1 MSQITD
7 DLIPKALKDQIVGE
21 ITAEEYEGLT
31 DTAFHV
37 TIQLADKTF
46 RYKHDGSVF
55 VTNAHMIVAR
65 EALWLINKELSR
77 GGTWIWVWY
86 APVPDSRQPKDA
98 LLLWK
103 DPDGDLKVS
112 IDIQNPLSR
121 LYAGER
127 IDFES
132 IAGRAHNGMLEYWR
146 DLEVKPEQTVKAAQG
161 QKPTAT
167 PFDSPIA
174 SPST

>member
-1 MSQITD
+1 MNITD
-7 DLIPKALKDQIVGE
+7 ELIPRALKDQIVGE
-21 ITAEEYEGLT
+21 IMAEEYEGLT

-46 RYKHDGSVF
+46 RAKAEGSVF
-55 VTNAHMIVAR
+55 VTRAHGIVAR
-65 EALWLINKELSR
+65 EALWAVNRELAR
-77 GGTWIWVWY
+77 GGTWIFVWY
-86 APVPDSRQPKDA
+86 SPMPDSRQPKDA

-112 IDIQNPLSR
+112 VDIQNPLAR
-121 LYAGER
+121 LFAGER
-127 IDFES
+127 IDFIS

-146 DLEVKPEQTVKAAQG
+146 DLEIKPEQTVKAAQG

-167 PFDSPIA
+167 PFDSPVA
-174 SPST
+174 SPIG

>member
-1 MSQITD
+1 MNITD
-7 DLIPKALKDQIVGE
+7 ELIPRALKDQIVGE
-21 ITAEEYEGLT
+21 IMAEEYEGLT

-46 RYKHDGSVF
+46 RAKAEGSVF
-55 VTNAHMIVAR
+55 VTRVHGIVAR
-65 EALWLINKELSR
+65 EALWAVNRELAR
-77 GGTWIWVWY
+77 GGTWIFVWY
-86 APVPDSRQPKDA
+86 SPMPGTRQPKDA

-112 IDIQNPLSR
+112 VDIQNPLAR
-121 LYAGER
+121 LFAGER
-127 IDFES
+127 IDFMS

-146 DLEVKPEQTVKAAQG
+146 DLEIKPEQTVKAAQG

-167 PFDSPIA
+167 PFDSPVA
-174 SPST
+174 SPIA